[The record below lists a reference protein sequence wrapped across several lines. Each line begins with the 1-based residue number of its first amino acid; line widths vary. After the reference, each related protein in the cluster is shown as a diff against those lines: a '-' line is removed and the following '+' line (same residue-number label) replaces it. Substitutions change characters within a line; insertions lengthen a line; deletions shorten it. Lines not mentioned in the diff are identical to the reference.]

1 MFESANSSFHR
12 KRVPSSITKDTY
24 VYTRP
29 YSREKSLRW
38 VLRGRVSGECCT
50 DRLHCSPRSTV
61 KNMSIPAS
69 PLPLGVG
76 REAPSW
82 KTLSLVAT
90 NRSVSTS
97 YGVARRRCLRGKTY
111 VDHFVSFKWIGCFE
125 ACLLLVFCCK
135 SEGFFLTSWLG
146 LYNRN
151 EMLVIIF
158 YHYYHNDNHQNIVFF

>member
-1 MFESANSSFHR
+1 MFESVNSSFHR
-12 KRVPSSITKDTY
+12 RRVPSSITKDTY

-111 VDHFVSFKWIGCFE
+111 IDLFVSFKWIGRFE
-125 ACLLLVFCCK
+125 VWHFKFLSEKWILLRLAK
-135 SEGFFLTSWLG
+135 D
-146 LYNRN
+146 YK
-151 EMLVIIF
+151 
-158 YHYYHNDNHQNIVFF
+158 